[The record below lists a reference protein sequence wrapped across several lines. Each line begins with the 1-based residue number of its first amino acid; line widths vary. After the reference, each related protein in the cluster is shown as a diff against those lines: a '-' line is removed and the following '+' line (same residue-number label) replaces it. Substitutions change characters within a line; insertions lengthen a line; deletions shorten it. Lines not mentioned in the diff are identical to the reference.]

1 MHETNT
7 ENPLPDNVAVVPLN
21 DQSPHTAAPSLVQ
34 MPQRKY
40 PSVIWLVPIIAA
52 AIGLWLLVQSIVSQG
67 PIIDITFNSAEGLE
81 VGKTKI
87 RYKDVDIGQV
97 KSIALS
103 HDRKKV
109 IVKAQLIKSAADVLA
124 SDTRFFV
131 VRPRISGGSVSG
143 LSTLLSGAYISVDV
157 GIATDTTNQFSGLE
171 NPPLITRDSIG
182 HEFVLRGTQIGS
194 VNYGTPI
201 FFRHIN
207 AGHVTHFSLD
217 KDGKGVTVR
226 IFIDAPY
233 DQYVTA
239 DTRFWH
245 ASGVEISLDANGVKL
260 ATESLTSMIE
270 GGLSFQDHDDALPGG
285 TPAAGGAVF
294 SLYPDREHAMRAP
307 DTRVRS
313 MRMYFPES
321 LRGLSKGAPV
331 DLRGIVI
338 GEVKS
343 LGLDF
348 TENGRVP
355 RFPVE
360 VSIYPDRLRSKVRKG
375 GAVPDDDTAEKEKQL
390 LARLLEL
397 GLRAQLRSG
406 NLLTGQQYIALDF
419 FPDAVPAKMD
429 WSGDVPVMPT
439 VGGGLGELQ
448 DTVARIAKKIDKLPL
463 DQMASELV
471 KAIKKLNKTLDNT
484 EQLTKHLDTEIAPEL
499 SATLKEA
506 RSTLA
511 SANAVLAEDAPLQQ
525 ELRDSLKQVAKSAR
539 ALASLADM
547 LERHPE
553 VLVYGK
559 EKIKP

>member
-1 MHETNT
+1 
-7 ENPLPDNVAVVPLN
+7 
-21 DQSPHTAAPSLVQ
+21 
-34 MPQRKY
+34 
-40 PSVIWLVPIIAA
+40 
-52 AIGLWLLVQSIVSQG
+52 
-67 PIIDITFNSAEGLE
+67 
-81 VGKTKI
+81 
-87 RYKDVDIGQV
+87 
-97 KSIALS
+97 
-103 HDRKKV
+103 
-109 IVKAQLIKSAADVLA
+109 
-124 SDTRFFV
+124 
-131 VRPRISGGSVSG
+131 
-143 LSTLLSGAYISVDV
+143 
-157 GIATDTTNQFSGLE
+157 
-171 NPPLITRDSIG
+171 
-182 HEFVLRGTQIGS
+182 
-194 VNYGTPI
+194 
-201 FFRHIN
+201 
-207 AGHVTHFSLD
+207 
-217 KDGKGVTVR
+217 
-226 IFIDAPY
+226 
-233 DQYVTA
+233 
-239 DTRFWH
+239 
-245 ASGVEISLDANGVKL
+245 
-260 ATESLTSMIE
+260 
-270 GGLSFQDHDDALPGG
+270 
-285 TPAAGGAVF
+285 
-294 SLYPDREHAMRAP
+294 MRAP

-448 DTVARIAKKIDKLPL
+448 DTVAHIAKKIDKLPL

-525 ELRDSLKQVAKSAR
+525 DLRDSLKQVAKTAR